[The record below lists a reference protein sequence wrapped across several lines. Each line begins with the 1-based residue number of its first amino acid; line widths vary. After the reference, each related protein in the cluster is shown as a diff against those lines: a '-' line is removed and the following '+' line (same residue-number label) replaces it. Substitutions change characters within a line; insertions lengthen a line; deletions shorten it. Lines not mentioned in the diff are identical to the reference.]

1 MAPKRGHVDSFGT
14 GYGRSFSIEKSLLSF
29 LVVVNVFLFLIVL
42 ADANFP
48 TSSVCT
54 SGPEEIRA
62 DGKDQF
68 CIPVIPRMLYFTM
81 LYFPMHY
88 TMTQGYHTPYND
100 DFIISYST
108 THVIAK
114 SCHTV
119 VIIPC
124 HTTIH
129 K

>member
-1 MAPKRGHVDSFGT
+1 MF
-14 GYGRSFSIEKSLLSF
+14 F
-29 LVVVNVFLFLIVL
+29 FLIVL

-68 CIPVIPRMLYFTM
+68 CIPRMLYFIMLYFTM
-81 LYFPMHY
+81 HY
-88 TMTQGYHTPYND
+88 KMTQQGYHTPYND

-108 THVIAK
+108 THAIAK

-119 VIIPC
+119 VIVPC

-129 K
+129 KWHTDLIFSTLRSWYSRIT